1 MFKDLNKTEIA
12 LLKKL
17 NNPYKIQNWLDTIP
31 QNFDETL
38 LSPRQVMKYKKAHC
52 IEGALFAALALAYH
66 GQKPLILDLRANKKD
81 FDHVVALFKIDG
93 FWGAISK
100 TNYPVLRFRD
110 PVYKSVR
117 ELVMSYFHEYATVKD
132 GVKTLRDYSKPFDLS
147 KSTPSW
153 VVEEDL
159 WDLAI
164 ALDESPHTKILSKK
178 QIYKLRPLSDLEKKT
193 SAMTQWKKQKVK
205 NKKTGG
211 V

>member
-1 MFKDLNKTEIA
+1 MFKDLTKNEVK

-17 NNPYKIQNWLDTIP
+17 SNPYKIQDWLNSIP

-38 LSPRQVMKYKKAHC
+38 LSPRRVMKYKKAHC
-52 IEGALFAALALAYH
+52 IEGAIFAALALSYH
-66 GQKPLILDLRANKKD
+66 GEKPLILVLRASSKD
-81 FDHVVALFKIDG
+81 FDHVVALYKIDG

-117 ELVMSYFHEYATVKD
+117 ELVMSYFHEYAISKN

-147 KSTPSW
+147 KVDPAW
-153 VVEEDL
+153 VTDEEEL

-164 ALDESPHTKILSKK
+164 ALDESPHVKILSKK
-178 QIYKLRPLSDLEKKT
+178 QIQKLRKLSEIERRSSEMTEWAKPKK
-193 SAMTQWKKQKVK
+193 KK
-205 NKKTGG
+205 
-211 V
+211 